1 MVRKKKAPKKV
12 VCPGPVL
19 AVKTKQ
25 RQLPHRRLSQNLF
38 GRFPAPAQTNRT
50 LRYSFF
56 VPGNRSSRF
65 RNFAEMGNN
74 FTTPTAQG
82 IPLGNTTMGPLFAP

>member
-1 MVRKKKAPKKV
+1 MARKKQKRPTQKCPK
-12 VCPGPVL
+12 PVL
-19 AVKTKQ
+19 VVIPKQ
-25 RQLPHRRLSQNLF
+25 RQLAHRKLSQNLF

-56 VPGNRSSRF
+56 IPGNRSSRF
-65 RNFAEMGNN
+65 RNFGGPEV

-82 IPLGNTTMGPLFAP
+82 IPLGNTTMEPLFAP